1 MIFVRSSGAS
11 DVGPTMLAMSM
22 TTGWNFADVWE
33 TVAETI
39 PEAPALVHGDRVV
52 TWADFDVRAAGVAAA
67 ILRAGVTE
75 GTSVAQYLTN
85 RPEYLEAVFAAF
97 KLGLAPVNTNYRYVD
112 AELVYLWDNADT
124 SVVVF
129 EGQFTERIEGL
140 RDQVPDVRLWLWV
153 DDGHGACPEWAESYE
168 DAASSG
174 AARTVA
180 PWGRSGDSLYLLYT
194 GGTTGMP
201 KGVMW
206 RNDDLVLVLND
217 GAPRSRSLPD
227 DVDLD
232 HIRKITATPGYRT
245 LPACPLMH
253 GTGAF
258 NAFTALTIGGSVVT
272 LTGAKFD
279 PVELLDTIE
288 AQQVNNTAI
297 VGDAFARPILAAL
310 DAEPDRWDISPLR
323 VMLSSGV
330 MWSQAIKQG
339 LLRHNPRMMLV
350 DTLGSS
356 EAVGM
361 AKSVSTG
368 SGADDGAV
376 ATATFSL
383 GPDTKVI
390 TDDGEL
396 VEAGD
401 GRIGKMAIRGRVPI
415 GYYKDPVKSAET
427 FIQIDGH
434 SYSMPGDYARVEAD
448 GTLVLLGRGSVCIN
462 TGGEK
467 VFPEEVEEVL
477 KEHALVHD
485 AVVVGL
491 PDERFGQAITA
502 VVESEPGAAPD
513 EADLIAH
520 VKERIAHYKAPKRVV
535 LVPSLGRAANG
546 KVDYKR
552 WTTHAG
558 EALGISLT

>member
-1 MIFVRSSGAS
+1 MA
-11 DVGPTMLAMSM
+11 
-22 TTGWNFADVWE
+22 GWNFADVWE

-39 PEAPALVHGDRVV
+39 PDAPALLHGDRVV
-52 TWADFDVRAAGVAAA
+52 PWGDFDRRADGVARA
-67 ILRAGVTE
+67 ILDAGAAPDT
-75 GTSVAQYLTN
+75 TVAQYLTN
-85 RPEYLEAVFAAF
+85 RPEYLESVFAAF

-112 AELVYLWDNADT
+112 DELVYLWDNADT

-129 EGQFTERIEGL
+129 EGRFTDRADGL
-140 RDQVPDVRLWLWV
+140 RDRVPGVRLWLWV
-153 DDGHGACPEWAESYE
+153 DDGHGACPEWAEPYE
-168 DAASSG
+168 PAASSDPG
-174 AARTVA
+174 RTA
-180 PWGRSGDSLYLLYT
+180 SPWGRSGDSLYLLYT

-206 RNDDLVLVLND
+206 RNHDLLLVLND
-217 GAPRSRSLPD
+217 GAPRSRSLPEE
-227 DVDLD
+227 VDLD
-232 HIRKITATPGYRT
+232 HVRRIASTPGYRA

-272 LTGAKFD
+272 LTGERFD
-279 PVELLDTIE
+279 PVELLDTVQALE
-288 AQQVNNTAI
+288 VNNTAI

-310 DAEPDRWDISPLR
+310 DAEPERWDISSLR
-323 VMLSSGV
+323 VVVSSGV
-330 MWSQAIKQG
+330 MWSQPVKQA
-339 LLRHNPRMMLV
+339 LLRHNPKMLLV

-361 AKSVSTG
+361 AKSVS
-368 SGADDGAV
+368 SGTDAGGAH

-390 TDDGEL
+390 TDEGLE
-396 VEAGD
+396 VRPGD
-401 GRIGKMAIRGRVPI
+401 GTIGRLAIRGHVPI
-415 GYYKDPVKSAET
+415 GYYKDPAKSAET
-427 FIQIDGH
+427 FVQIDGAN
-434 SYSMPGDYARVEAD
+434 YSMPGDYARVEPD

-467 VFPEEVEEVL
+467 VFPEEVEEAL

-502 VVESEPGAAPD
+502 VVEPAGAVEPSAD
-513 EADLIAH
+513 DLIAH
-520 VKERIAHYKAPKRVV
+520 VKARLAAYKAPKRIVFV
-535 LVPSLGRAANG
+535 DSLGRAANG

-552 WTTHAG
+552 WTAHA
-558 EALGISLT
+558 ASTTS

>member
-1 MIFVRSSGAS
+1 MA
-11 DVGPTMLAMSM
+11 
-22 TTGWNFADVWE
+22 GWNFADVWE

-39 PEAPALVHGDRVV
+39 PDAPALLHGERVV
-52 TWADFDVRAAGVAAA
+52 SWADFDRRADGVARAVLDAGAA
-67 ILRAGVTE
+67 P
-75 GTSVAQYLTN
+75 GTTVAQYLTN
-85 RPEYLEAVFAAF
+85 RPEYLESVFAAF
-97 KLGLAPVNTNYRYVD
+97 KVGLAPVNTNYRYVD
-112 AELVYLWDNADT
+112 DELVYLWDNADT

-129 EGQFTERIEGL
+129 EGRFSDRVDGL
-140 RDQVPDVRLWLWV
+140 RDRVPDVRLWLWV
-153 DDGHGACPEWAESYE
+153 DDGHGACPAWAEPYE
-168 DAASSG
+168 PAASADHG
-174 AARTVA
+174 RAAS

-206 RNDDLVLVLND
+206 RNHDLLLVLND
-217 GAPRSRSLPD
+217 GAPRSRSLPEEA
-227 DVDLD
+227 DLD
-232 HIRKITATPGYRT
+232 HVRRIASTPGYRA

-272 LTGAKFD
+272 LTGERFD
-279 PVELLDTIE
+279 PVELLDTVQALE
-288 AQQVNNTAI
+288 VNNTAI

-310 DAEPDRWDISPLR
+310 DAEPDRWDITSLR
-323 VMLSSGV
+323 VVVSSGV
-330 MWSQAIKQG
+330 MWSQPVKQA
-339 LLRHNPRMMLV
+339 LLRHNPKMLLV

-361 AKSVSTG
+361 AKSVS
-368 SGADDGAV
+368 SGTDAGAAH

-390 TDDGEL
+390 TDEGME
-396 VEAGD
+396 VRPGD
-401 GRIGKMAIRGRVPI
+401 DAIGRLAIRGHVPI
-415 GYYKDPVKSAET
+415 GYHKDPAKSAET
-427 FIQIDGH
+427 FVQIDGAN
-434 SYSMPGDYARVEAD
+434 YSMPGDYARVEAD

-467 VFPEEVEEVL
+467 VFPEEVEEAL
-477 KEHALVHD
+477 KEHDLVHD

-502 VVESEPGAAPD
+502 VVEAAGGAEPSSE
-513 EADLIAH
+513 DLIAH
-520 VKERIAHYKAPKRVV
+520 VKQRLAAYKAPKRIVFV
-535 LVPSLGRAANG
+535 DTLGRAANG

-552 WTTHAG
+552 WTAHA
-558 EALGISLT
+558 ASTLG